1 VSTEIEVPGQAQ
13 VPSRL
18 ERAQAAERDLMVTA
32 VKASLIAIPICV
44 VIWLG
49 MVSIALALAHSG
61 NFLVVLPMAGG
72 VGVVA
77 GVFFGGWAA
86 FLAKAHAL
94 DELDRRV
101 ERPDVTAPAT
111 PAG

>member
-1 VSTEIEVPGQAQ
+1 VSTDIEVASQVA

-18 ERAQAAERDLMVTA
+18 ERAQAAERDMLVTTVTA
-32 VKASLIAIPICV
+32 SLVAIPICV

-49 MVSIALALAHSG
+49 LVSLALAFADSG

-86 FLAKAHAL
+86 FLMKAHAL

-101 ERPDVTAPAT
+101 
-111 PAG
+111 

>member
-1 VSTEIEVPGQAQ
+1 MSTEIEVPGQAH

-18 ERAQAAERDLMVTA
+18 EQAQVIERDLLVTA

-44 VIWLG
+44 VIWLA
-49 MVSIALALAHSG
+49 MVSLALALAHSG

-72 VGVVA
+72 IGIVA

-86 FLAKAHAL
+86 FLIKAHAL

-101 ERPDVTAPAT
+101 ERT
-111 PAG
+111 

>member
-1 VSTEIEVPGQAQ
+1 MSTEIEVVSPAE

-18 ERAQAAERDLMVTA
+18 EQAQAAERDLLVTT
-32 VKASLIAIPICV
+32 VKASLVAIPICV

-49 MVSIALALAHSG
+49 MVSVALAFAHSG
-61 NFLVVLPMAGG
+61 NFLVVLPVAGG

-77 GVFFGGWAA
+77 GMFFGGWAA

-94 DELDRRV
+94 DELDRRL
-101 ERPDVTAPAT
+101 
-111 PAG
+111 

>member
-1 VSTEIEVPGQAQ
+1 MSTEIEAVEHEQVPAPSEPAH

-18 ERAQAAERDLMVTA
+18 EQAQAAERDLLATA
-32 VKASLIAIPICV
+32 VKASLVAIPICI

-49 MVSIALALAHSG
+49 LVTLALALAHSG
-61 NFLVVLPMAGG
+61 NFLVALPMAGG
-72 VGVVA
+72 IGVVA

-101 ERPDVTAPAT
+101 ERP
-111 PAG
+111 

>member
-1 VSTEIEVPGQAQ
+1 MSTEIEVAGQAP

-18 ERAQAAERDLMVTA
+18 EQVQAVEHDLLVTA
-32 VKASLIAIPICV
+32 VKASLVAIPICV

-49 MVSIALALAHSG
+49 LVTIALALAHSG
-61 NFLVVLPMAGG
+61 NFLVVLPMAAG
-72 VGVVA
+72 VGIVA

-86 FLAKAHAL
+86 FLLKAHAL

-101 ERPDVTAPAT
+101 ERP
-111 PAG
+111 

>member
-1 VSTEIEVPGQAQ
+1 MSTEVEVAAEGQ

-18 ERAQAAERDLMVTA
+18 EQAQAAEHDLLVTA
-32 VKASLIAIPICV
+32 VKASMIAIPICV

-49 MVSIALALAHSG
+49 MVSVALALAHRG

-72 VGVVA
+72 VRIVA

-86 FLAKAHAL
+86 FLAKAHTL
-94 DELDRRV
+94 DELDRRL
-101 ERPDVTAPAT
+101 
-111 PAG
+111 

>member
-1 VSTEIEVPGQAQ
+1 VSTEIEVAGQPR

-18 ERAQAAERDLMVTA
+18 EQARAAEHDLLVTA
-32 VKASLIAIPICV
+32 VKASLVAIPICV

-49 MVSIALALAHSG
+49 LVSIALALAHSG

-72 VGVVA
+72 VGIVA

-86 FLAKAHAL
+86 FLFKAHAL

-101 ERPDVTAPAT
+101 ERP
-111 PAG
+111 

>member
-1 VSTEIEVPGQAQ
+1 MSTEIEVPGSAQ

-18 ERAQAAERDLMVTA
+18 EQVQVAERDLFAATVKYSMIA
-32 VKASLIAIPICV
+32 VPICV

-49 MVSIALALAHSG
+49 LVSIALALAHSG
-61 NFLVVLPMAGG
+61 NFFIALPMAGG

-77 GVFFGGWAA
+77 GLFFGAWAA

-101 ERPDVTAPAT
+101 ERP
-111 PAG
+111 

>member
-1 VSTEIEVPGQAQ
+1 VSTEIEVAGQAQ

-18 ERAQAAERDLMVTA
+18 EQVRAAERDLLVTA
-32 VKASLIAIPICV
+32 VKASLVAIPICV

-49 MVSIALALAHSG
+49 LVTIALALAHSG

-72 VGVVA
+72 VGIVA

-86 FLAKAHAL
+86 FLLKAHAL

-101 ERPDVTAPAT
+101 ERP
-111 PAG
+111 

>member
-1 VSTEIEVPGQAQ
+1 MSTEIEVVGPAQ

-18 ERAQAAERDLMVTA
+18 EQARAAERDLLVTT
-32 VKASLIAIPICV
+32 VKASLVAIPICV
-44 VIWLG
+44 VIWVG

-61 NFLVVLPMAGG
+61 NFLIALPMAGG
-72 VGVVA
+72 VGVLA
-77 GVFFGGWAA
+77 GVFFGTWAA

-101 ERPDVTAPAT
+101 EQP
-111 PAG
+111 

>member
-1 VSTEIEVPGQAQ
+1 MSTDIEVASQAT

-18 ERAQAAERDLMVTA
+18 EQARAAERDILVTA
-32 VKASLIAIPICV
+32 VRASLVAIPICV

-49 MVSIALALAHSG
+49 LVSVALAFAHSG
-61 NFLVVLPMAGG
+61 NFLVALPMAGG

-86 FLAKAHAL
+86 VLMKAHAL

-101 ERPDVTAPAT
+101 
-111 PAG
+111 